1 MNDKFYTNLSDH
13 SFIKKIRDKKIGL
26 EKESLRVNSEGVI
39 SFKKHPYSFGSPL
52 TNKFITTDYSEAL
65 LEMVTPTFSTNE
77 EVIDFLNNIHSF
89 VCKNLKEEILWSN
102 SMPCVING
110 NLGIPIAYYGESNIG
125 RMKTT
130 YRRGLGH
137 RYGRIMQ
144 VIAGI
149 HYNYSFGQS
158 FWNEF
163 KDFKQKKE
171 AIKIFKSQS
180 YFKILRN
187 ILRNNF
193 IITYL
198 FGSSP
203 AICKSYL
210 DGKKHELEKYDHS
223 TMYKKFA
230 TSLRLGDIGYQNR
243 KENDLGVDINFNS
256 ITQYVK
262 SIENAITTRS
272 DEYRKNG
279 VYDEGYFKQLNDFQ
293 LQIENEYYGLVRPK
307 NNEITQLNSI
317 YELENK
323 GVEYIEMRAFD
334 LNPFSPSGISVDQ
347 MNFLEIFILYSLLSS
362 TDLISE
368 DDYKQINYNS
378 IKIAHDGRDPECK
391 VFYQGKEK
399 NLKEVLIVIFKEL
412 ESLAN
417 IMDLNLNTKNYIK
430 AINMQKEKIYDISA
444 TPSHQII
451 EEMKKNE
458 FGFFELS
465 LMQSEKNTKFFND
478 FDENTKIREQLSNEA
493 IDSLKRQKNIE
504 ANDSLDYYSYIK
516 NQFKIK

>member
-1 MNDKFYTNLSDH
+1 MSFLSKNTH
-13 SFIKKIRDKKIGL
+13 S
-26 EKESLRVNSEGVI
+26 
-39 SFKKHPYSFGSPL
+39 SFGSPL

-279 VYDEGYFKQLNDFQ
+279 VYEEGYFKQLNDFQ

-430 AINMQKEKIYDISA
+430 AINMQKEKIYDVSA